1 MEKRKWELFMSV
13 LVLLWAVALTERGFL
28 PVAGRAVT
36 EQAGKRL
43 VIVDAGHGGNDPGK
57 IGVDDSK
64 EKEINLQIAK
74 KLKVLLEQQDLEVR
88 MTREEDQ
95 GLYEEHSSNKKVQD
109 LKNRCELINGMN
121 PDCVISIHQN
131 SYHEEP
137 VKGAQVFYYKN
148 SVEAKE
154 LAEDIQEKLISY
166 VDPQNRRQ
174 AKSNESYYLLKRTSA
189 PVVIVECGFLS
200 NWAEAKLLQEESY
213 QSQIA
218 WAVALGVQRYL
229 NMENK

>member
-1 MEKRKWELFMSV
+1 MSV

-36 EQAGKRL
+36 GQEGKRL

-137 VKGAQVFYYKN
+137 VKGAQVFYCKN

>member
-1 MEKRKWELFMSV
+1 MSV

-36 EQAGKRL
+36 GQAGKRL

-57 IGVDDSK
+57 IGVDGSK

-74 KLKVLLEQQDLEVR
+74 KLKVFLEQQDLEVR

-200 NWAEAKLLQEESY
+200 NWKEAANLNSGEY
-213 QSQIA
+213 QDRLA
-218 WAVALGVQRYL
+218 WTIHVGIMEFL
-229 NMENK
+229 NQKKSS

>member
-1 MEKRKWELFMSV
+1 MSV

-36 EQAGKRL
+36 GQAGKRL

-57 IGVDDSK
+57 IGVDGSK

-74 KLKVLLEQQDLEVR
+74 KLKVFLEQQDLEVR

-148 SVEAKE
+148 SVEAK
-154 LAEDIQEKLISY
+154 
-166 VDPQNRRQ
+166 
-174 AKSNESYYLLKRTSA
+174 
-189 PVVIVECGFLS
+189 
-200 NWAEAKLLQEESY
+200 
-213 QSQIA
+213 
-218 WAVALGVQRYL
+218 
-229 NMENK
+229 

>member
-1 MEKRKWELFMSV
+1 
-13 LVLLWAVALTERGFL
+13 
-28 PVAGRAVT
+28 
-36 EQAGKRL
+36 
-43 VIVDAGHGGNDPGK
+43 
-57 IGVDDSK
+57 
-64 EKEINLQIAK
+64 
-74 KLKVLLEQQDLEVR
+74 
-88 MTREEDQ
+88 
-95 GLYEEHSSNKKVQD
+95 
-109 LKNRCELINGMN
+109 MN

>member
-1 MEKRKWELFMSV
+1 M
-13 LVLLWAVALTERGFL
+13 
-28 PVAGRAVT
+28 
-36 EQAGKRL
+36 
-43 VIVDAGHGGNDPGK
+43 
-57 IGVDDSK
+57 
-64 EKEINLQIAK
+64 
-74 KLKVLLEQQDLEVR
+74 
-88 MTREEDQ
+88 
-95 GLYEEHSSNKKVQD
+95 
-109 LKNRCELINGMN
+109 
-121 PDCVISIHQN
+121 
-131 SYHEEP
+131 
-137 VKGAQVFYYKN
+137 KGAQVFYYKN